1 MPSNQGY
8 IETEEG
14 ETSTSPADNEVVID
28 YKNAAVRPQ
37 VFAAT
42 AGKSVNQYKFPLT
55 LNFLTRSCIRCS
67 EPGSELGMVIACRSC
82 NSGRNC

>member
-14 ETSTSPADNEVVID
+14 ETSTSPADHEEAID

-42 AGKSVNQYKFPLT
+42 AGKAITN
-55 LNFLTRSCIRCS
+55 
-67 EPGSELGMVIACRSC
+67 
-82 NSGRNC
+82 